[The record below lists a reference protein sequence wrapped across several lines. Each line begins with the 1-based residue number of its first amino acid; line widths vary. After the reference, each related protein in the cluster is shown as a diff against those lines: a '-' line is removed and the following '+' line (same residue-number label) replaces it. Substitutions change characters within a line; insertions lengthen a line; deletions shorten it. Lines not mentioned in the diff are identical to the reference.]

1 VLNETITDET
11 LWQAVREGSESAF
24 EVLYR
29 RYFQVLFSYGKR
41 IHQDEDAVNDAI
53 QDLFVDIWRSRRSL
67 SQAQSVRFYLIRS
80 LRRKIHRSFKPDSL
94 HGEEWENVQE
104 AVLPMEPSPESLF
117 THQEDTLIQS
127 EKLNTWLSQLPPRQN
142 EALLLRY
149 YHNFE
154 YSEIADL
161 LHIKEQTARNLV
173 QKALQILRKL
183 AILLIF
189 IVVQIIFYFF

>member
-1 VLNETITDET
+1 MLNVTTTDET
-11 LWQAVREGSESAF
+11 LWKAVREGSETAF

-29 RYFQVLFSYGKR
+29 RYFQVLFSYGQR
-41 IHQDEDAVNDAI
+41 INPDEDAINDAI
-53 QDLFVDIWRSRRSL
+53 QDLFVDIWRSRHSL
-67 SQAQSVRFYLIRS
+67 SQAQSVKFYLIRS
-80 LRRKIHRSFKPDSL
+80 FRRKIHRSLKPDSV

-104 AVLPMEPSPESLF
+104 KVLPIEPSPESLF
-117 THQEDTLIQS
+117 THEEETLIQS
-127 EKLNTWLSQLPPRQN
+127 EKLNAWLSQLPPRQN

-183 AILLIF
+183 AISLIF
-189 IVVQIIFYFF
+189 ITI

>member
-1 VLNETITDET
+1 MINVTMTDET
-11 LWQAVREGSESAF
+11 LWQAVREGSETAF
-24 EVLYR
+24 EALYR

-80 LRRKIHRSFKPDSL
+80 LRRKIHRSLKPDSL

-104 AVLPMEPSPESLF
+104 AVLPTEESPESLF
-117 THQEDTLIQS
+117 THAEDTLIQS
-127 EKLNTWLSQLPPRQN
+127 EKLNVWLSQLPPRQN

-183 AILLIF
+183 AISLI
-189 IVVQIIFYFF
+189 IIALQLFF

>member
-1 VLNETITDET
+1 MLNETITDET
-11 LWQAVREGSESAF
+11 LWQAVREGSETAF

-41 IHQDEDAVNDAI
+41 IHPDEDAVNDAV
-53 QDLFVDIWRSRRSL
+53 QDLFVDIWRSRHSL
-67 SQAQSVRFYLIRS
+67 NQAQSVKFYLIRS
-80 LRRKIHRSFKPDSL
+80 LRRKIHRSLKPDSL

-104 AVLPMEPSPESLF
+104 TVLPIEPSSESLF
-117 THQEDTLIQS
+117 THEEDTLIQS

-154 YSEIADL
+154 YSEIANL

-189 IVVQIIFYFF
+189 IVVQIIFHFF

>member
-1 VLNETITDET
+1 MINATVTDET
-11 LWQAVREGSESAF
+11 LWQAVREGSETAF

-41 IHQDEDAVNDAI
+41 IHQNEDAVNDAI

-80 LRRKIHRSFKPDSL
+80 LRRKIHRSLKPDSL
-94 HGEEWENVQE
+94 HAEEWENVQE
-104 AVLPMEPSPESLF
+104 AVLPTEESPESLF
-117 THQEDTLIQS
+117 THAEDTLIKS
-127 EKLNTWLSQLPPRQN
+127 EKLTAWLSQLPPRQN

-154 YSEIADL
+154 YSEIADI

-173 QKALQILRKL
+173 QKALQLLRKM
-183 AILLIF
+183 AILLIATAL
-189 IVVQIIFYFF
+189 QIIF

>member
-1 VLNETITDET
+1 MINVAMTDET
-11 LWQAVREGSESAF
+11 LWQAVREGSETAF
-24 EVLYR
+24 EALYR

-53 QDLFVDIWRSRRSL
+53 QDLFVDIWRSRHSL
-67 SQAQSVRFYLIRS
+67 SQAQSVKFYLIRS
-80 LRRKIHRSFKPDSL
+80 LRRKIHRSLKPDSL

-104 AVLPMEPSPESLF
+104 AILPMAPSPEALF
-117 THQEDTLIQS
+117 THDEETWIQN
-127 EKLNTWLSQLPPRQN
+127 EKLTAWLSQLPPRQN

-183 AILLIF
+183 AISLI
-189 IVVQIIFYFF
+189 IIALSFFF

>member
-1 VLNETITDET
+1 MNNATVTDET
-11 LWQAVREGSESAF
+11 LWQAVREGSETAF
-24 EVLYR
+24 EGLYR

-41 IHQDEDAVNDAI
+41 IHQDGDAVNDAI

-80 LRRKIHRSFKPDSL
+80 LRRKIHRSLKPDSL

-104 AVLPMEPSPESLF
+104 AVLPTEESPESLF
-117 THQEDTLIQS
+117 THAEDTLIQS
-127 EKLNTWLSQLPPRQN
+127 EKLTAWLSQLPPRQN

-154 YSEIADL
+154 YSEIADI

-173 QKALQILRKL
+173 QKALQLLRKM
-183 AILLIF
+183 AILLIATALQF
-189 IVVQIIFYFF
+189 IF